1 MSLTECNDPGSELQQ
16 GTGPC
21 VSLQSIRE
29 KVMANSNKVGTIL
42 IEDGTPLPGV
52 LEFETEPY
60 SNGWT
65 SVKNLNGY
73 ALERKI
79 REAGWTLF
87 DLGQIKASGFGIDGD
102 KATGSAVARLV
113 AKAGSDNFNSLEISH
128 IATKRFLGF
137 HCVTVT
143 AHERH
148 LQNSMFLLQDK
159 RLAER
164 NQAKLAYSQ
173 ANRTG

>member
-1 MSLTECNDPGSELQQ
+1 ME
-16 GTGPC
+16 
-21 VSLQSIRE
+21 
-29 KVMANSNKVGTIL
+29 NSNKVGTVL

-52 LEFETEPY
+52 LEFETEPN
-60 SNGWT
+60 SKGWT

-79 REAGWTLF
+79 REGGWTLF
-87 DLGQIKASGFGIDGD
+87 DLGQIKANGFGIDRD
-102 KATGSAVARLV
+102 KATGSAVARLLAQV
-113 AKAGSDNFNSLEISH
+113 RSDNFNSLEISH
-128 IATKRFLGF
+128 VATKRFLGL

-143 AHERH
+143 AHEWH

-173 ANRTG
+173 VNRTG